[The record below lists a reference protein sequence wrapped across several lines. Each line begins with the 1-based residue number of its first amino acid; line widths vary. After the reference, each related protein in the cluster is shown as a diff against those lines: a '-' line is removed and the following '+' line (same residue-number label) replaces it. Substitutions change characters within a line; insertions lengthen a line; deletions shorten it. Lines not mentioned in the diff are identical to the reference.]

1 MEAVKNQAHALK
13 QDKPDA
19 VQALPASW
27 WEGLCC
33 WLTANLKGMGMTLER
48 REGGGEWEVECL
60 SHPLESV
67 TTHQTLNGVQILSIS
82 AGMNG
87 NSKTFEIAGPDS
99 ITLSRDPAGFPVR
112 VEMKN
117 QEVQVL
123 LCFSG
128 PIEPQKRQSSNAWG
142 E

>member
-1 MEAVKNQAHALK
+1 MNPTQKELPAFTA
-13 QDKPDA
+13 DKPTN
-19 VQALPASW
+19 VQPPPASW

-33 WLTANLKGMGMTLER
+33 WLTTALKGMEMTLER
-48 REGGGEWEVECL
+48 REGNDEWKVECL
-60 SHPLESV
+60 SRPLESV
-67 TTHQTLNGVQILSIS
+67 TTHSTPNGIQVLSIS
-82 AGMNG
+82 AGTNG
-87 NSKTFEIAGPDS
+87 KSRIFEIAGPDS
-99 ITLSRDPAGFPVR
+99 IMLSRDPAGFPVR

-128 PIEPQKRQSSNAWG
+128 PIESPLRQSSNAWG